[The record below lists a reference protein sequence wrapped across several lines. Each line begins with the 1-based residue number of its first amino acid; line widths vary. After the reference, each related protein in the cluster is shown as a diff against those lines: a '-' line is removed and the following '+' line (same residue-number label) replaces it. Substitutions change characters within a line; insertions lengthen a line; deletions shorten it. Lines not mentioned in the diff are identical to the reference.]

1 MPLSCLR
8 PVAVIGRMWF
18 LSLLD
23 RWLNKK
29 KHRVMLGISLLFL
42 VQAATAQTPPAK
54 EVVVVGRRPEKEL
67 ADCLAH
73 NCPPARDIELSLQAA
88 VDQFADS
95 RYDDARHS
103 LQASLGRNRKHVAEL
118 PGPVSSLYA
127 TLATVAEHQGDADLW
142 VAAARDNVLV
152 LRRYAG
158 ETDTATL
165 QQEFALADTLVGV
178 QALIAADAQY
188 QMIRQRAMQAGKVD
202 IASAATFRRAW
213 LALASDRP
221 DDALARADE
230 AVATAGA
237 NAVEAN
243 KLRAIVRARVAM
255 RKGRVQGEAAVNALA
270 ASLRQS
276 ADVAPRLLYQQP
288 IADINPPVEFQ
299 MAQSSQDGKLGA
311 TDVGYW
317 IRPDGRTADIEIL
330 RNDGLPQWKPLI
342 VQQVR
347 SRRYV
352 PLDLPPGNSGIYRI
366 DRFTVRGTLQARL
379 GSRIPQR
386 AGNLAVRV
394 VDLTEADRM
403 SSAHRASAR
412 AGERAE
418 DGS

>member
-1 MPLSCLR
+1 
-8 PVAVIGRMWF
+8 
-18 LSLLD
+18 
-23 RWLNKK
+23 
-29 KHRVMLGISLLFL
+29 MLGMSLLFL
-42 VQAATAQTPPAK
+42 VQAATAPTPPAK
-54 EVVVVGRRPEKEL
+54 EVVVIGRRPEMEL
-67 ADCLAH
+67 AECLAH
-73 NCPPARDIELSLQAA
+73 DCPPARDIELSLQSA
-88 VDQFADS
+88 VEQFAAS

-103 LQASLGRNRKHVAEL
+103 LQASLRRNRKHVAEL

-142 VAAARDNVLV
+142 VASARNNVLV

-188 QMIRQRAMQAGKVD
+188 KMIRQRAVQAGKAD
-202 IASAATFRRAW
+202 IASAASFRRAW

-221 DDALARADE
+221 SDALALADE
-230 AVATAGA
+230 AVAMAGA
-237 NAVEAN
+237 NGTEAN
-243 KLRAIVRARVAM
+243 KLRAILRARVAM
-255 RKGRVQGEAAVNALA
+255 RQGRGQGEAAVNALA
-270 ASLRQS
+270 ANLRQS
-276 ADVAPRLLYQQP
+276 ADAAPRLLYQQA

-299 MAQSSQDGKLGA
+299 QAQSSQDGRLGA

-317 IRPDGRTADIEIL
+317 IRPDGRTADVEVL

-342 VQQVR
+342 VQQVK

-352 PLDLPPGNSGIYRI
+352 PLDLPPSNPGIYRI
-366 DRFTVRGTLQARL
+366 DRFTVRGTLQTRL

-386 AGNLAVRV
+386 AGKLAVRV

-403 SSAHRASAR
+403 SAAHRARTTGSR
-412 AGERAE
+412 GGE